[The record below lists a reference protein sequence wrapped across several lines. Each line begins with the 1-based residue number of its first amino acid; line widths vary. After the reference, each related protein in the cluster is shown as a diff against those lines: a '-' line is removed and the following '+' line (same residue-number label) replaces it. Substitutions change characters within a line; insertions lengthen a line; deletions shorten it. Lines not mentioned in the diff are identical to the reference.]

1 MEKKLLAAVLI
12 PPAVIVAYSVYF
24 HIDFINVL
32 KTMDPVLF
40 ALFVTT
46 YLAQLMILAIRDSRI
61 AQVPYFTAF
70 KARLLGN
77 AIGLIIPGWAGQD
90 LARATVY
97 SRYNNDLVKSFALSL
112 TEAFYDVVVGSLMFL
127 LLIEIKASPVDFI
140 YIIATLGNII
150 GWTLGTGYV
159 IFTSKKVVKMEEK
172 LIRTFKLENY
182 YSLLQKGK
190 DSVKNVTTG
199 KSLIVNSILTVL
211 GYLVQSV
218 AFFYIVPSFP
228 LDVLVNMTYFAASL
242 IPVPASSGFA
252 ELGLSIYFVPRV
264 VVALRILELID
275 FSIGFVLIK
284 EISLKDLKRQFDE
297 IRANG
302 KLSERPNA

>member
-284 EISLKDLKRQFDE
+284 EISLK
-297 IRANG
+297 I
-302 KLSERPNA
+302 